1 MEIKVKSYSTQSSL
15 ISSIIFFIL
24 GGILF
29 TSADKVISFLSIA
42 IGIILATT
50 GIVFL
55 VLYFISIKKLEQNKK
70 YLINGIVTLII
81 SIIFIFFSEVIEQF
95 IRFIVGGWILFSG
108 IIRLVNVLSMNNKN
122 TKFFPLLIVSILLI
136 IVGIY
141 TIVIGNIILSSV
153 GLIMM
158 IYAGIEIIG
167 YIFYSKD
174 KQEKE
179 ETGATSLI
187 IPEKTEEKIKK
198 KKENIKDVEENKKDS
213 EQ

>member
-81 SIIFIFFSEVIEQF
+81 SIIFIFFSGVIEQF

-187 IPEKTEEKIKK
+187 IPEKTEEKTKK

>member
-70 YLINGIVTLII
+70 YLINGIVTLIV
-81 SIIFIFFSEVIEQF
+81 SIIFIFFSGVIEQF

-187 IPEKTEEKIKK
+187 IPEKTEEKTKK

>member
-81 SIIFIFFSEVIEQF
+81 SIIFIFFSGVIEQF

-187 IPEKTEEKIKK
+187 IPEKNEEKIKK

>member
-1 MEIKVKSYSTQSSL
+1 MEIKVKSYSNQSSL

-42 IGIILATT
+42 VGIILATIGAIALT
-50 GIVFL
+50 MYAISTKKEEPNKGNLICGI
-55 VLYFISIKKLEQNKK
+55 IC
-70 YLINGIVTLII
+70 LII
-81 SIIFIFFSEVIEQF
+81 SIIFIFFSGIIEQF
-95 IRFIVGGWILFSG
+95 IRFIIGGWILFSG
-108 IIRLVNVLSMNNKN
+108 IIRLINALSMNNKN
-122 TKFFPLLIVSILLI
+122 NKFLPLLIVAILLV

-141 TIVIGNIILSSV
+141 TIVIGDVILSTV

-158 IYAGIEIIG
+158 IYAGIEIVG

-187 IPEKTEEKIKK
+187 VPDK
-198 KKENIKDVEENKKDS
+198 KKEKNTKLTKNIKDVEETEDDTK
-213 EQ
+213 

>member
-81 SIIFIFFSEVIEQF
+81 SIIFIFFSGVIEQF

-122 TKFFPLLIVSILLI
+122 TKF
-136 IVGIY
+136 Y
-141 TIVIGNIILSSV
+141 
-153 GLIMM
+153 
-158 IYAGIEIIG
+158 
-167 YIFYSKD
+167 
-174 KQEKE
+174 
-179 ETGATSLI
+179 
-187 IPEKTEEKIKK
+187 
-198 KKENIKDVEENKKDS
+198 
-213 EQ
+213 

>member
-81 SIIFIFFSEVIEQF
+81 SIIFIFFSGVIEQF